1 MPLVSAL
8 IVLRDWDL
16 AVAPH
21 GLLGCQDERGE
32 AGQRLGQLQEWVLQT
47 DGQRS
52 AHMKHNKLRNELH
65 FWD

>member
-1 MPLVSAL
+1 MASAL

-21 GLLGCQDERGE
+21 GFLGCQDERGE

-47 DGQRS
+47 DRQRNTY
-52 AHMKHNKLRNELH
+52 MEYNKSWNELH
-65 FWD
+65 FQD